1 MVIPNSRSAVEAGQ
15 TVPGQAP
22 TVKGVPKMGS
32 DSSIDIIDIRHD
44 AVEVNLKD
52 EILKS
57 LRPESGIKTMP
68 TLLLY
73 NERGLQLFEE
83 VGFEARRSWSRNAD
97 TAQITYLHEYFLTNA
112 EIEVLERSADSIA
125 NAIPSSAMIM
135 ELGSG
140 FVTVSGCQYPGTN

>member
-1 MVIPNSRSAVEAGQ
+1 MIPNSRSAVEAGR

-22 TVKGVPKMGS
+22 TVKGAPKMGS

-83 VGFEARRSWSRNAD
+83 
-97 TAQITYLHEYFLTNA
+97 ITYLHEYFLTNA

-140 FVTVSGCQYPGTN
+140 FVTVSGCQNPGTN

>member
-1 MVIPNSRSAVEAGQ
+1 
-15 TVPGQAP
+15 
-22 TVKGVPKMGS
+22 MGS
-32 DSSIDIIDIRHD
+32 VSTIDIIDIRHD

-52 EILKS
+52 EVLKS
-57 LRPESGIKTMP
+57 LRPESGVKTLP

-83 VGFEARRSWSRNAD
+83 VGFDVQRNCSGY
-97 TAQITYLHEYFLTNA
+97 TNTLQITYLHEYFLTNA

-125 NAIPSSAMIM
+125 DAIPSGAMIM

-140 FVTVSGCQYPGTN
+140 FVTVSGCRCLGTN

>member
-1 MVIPNSRSAVEAGQ
+1 MVIPNSRSAVEAGR
-15 TVPGQAP
+15 TAPGQAP

-83 VGFEARRSWSRNAD
+83 VGFEVRRSWSSKL
-97 TAQITYLHEYFLTNA
+97 IPL
-112 EIEVLERSADSIA
+112 RSRTCMNI
-125 NAIPSSAMIM
+125 SSQMQK
-135 ELGSG
+135 LKS
-140 FVTVSGCQYPGTN
+140 